1 MRAVPTRDRL
11 PPASPPSV
19 PLLDASD
26 LPGDDDVWSLP
37 RAFASDD
44 DGGGDDDRY
53 ATLSVARAFDD

>member
-1 MRAVPTRDRL
+1 L
-11 PPASPPSV
+11 SPASPPAV

-37 RAFASDD
+37 GAFASDD
-44 DGGGDDDRY
+44 GSGDDDRY

>member
-1 MRAVPTRDRL
+1 MRPVLVREPLA
-11 PPASPPSV
+11 PASPPAI

-37 RAFASDD
+37 GAFASDD
-44 DGGGDDDRY
+44 GSGDDDRY